1 MAKTY
6 KIAVVKGDGVGNE
19 VICEAL
25 KVLDAVAKLEQL
37 KFEFNYYDMGGIAI
51 DLHGKPL
58 PDHALEGILASDA
71 LLFGAIGG
79 AKWDGLDREIRPE
92 TGLLQLRKALGA
104 FANIRPALAYDEL
117 LNASTLKPEIVS
129 GVDLIVVRELTGGIY
144 FGSSGRSAKRAFN
157 TMEYSKEEI
166 VRITKVAFE
175 LAMTRD
181 KRLCSIDKAN
191 VLEVSQF
198 WRDCVNA
205 MAKDYPEVQVNHLYI
220 DNATMQLVKN
230 PKQFDVILSSNIF
243 GDILSDEAAMVVG
256 SIGLLPSA
264 SIGGTVPIFEPVHGS
279 APDIAGQ
286 NIVNP
291 IATIASAAMMLKL
304 AFKAHGASDRI
315 HNAIKASLKAGYR
328 TQDLAAFDAKEIIGT
343 KRMGDVIVDF
353 LGS

>member
-1 MAKTY
+1 MAKSY
-6 KIAVVKGDGVGNE
+6 KIAVVKGDGVGDE

-25 KVLDAVAKLEQL
+25 KVLNAVAKIEQL
-37 KFEFNYYDMGGIAI
+37 TFEFSYYDVGGIAI

-58 PDHALEGILASDA
+58 PDDALEGILSSDA

-79 AKWDGLDREIRPE
+79 VKWDGLNRELRPE

-129 GVDLIVVRELTGGIY
+129 GVNLVVVRELIGGIY

-157 TMEYSKEEI
+157 TMEYSKEE
-166 VRITKVAFE
+166 VMRIAKVAFE
-175 LAMTRD
+175 MAMTRD
-181 KRLCSIDKAN
+181 KRICSIDKAN

-198 WRDCVNA
+198 WRDCVNE
-205 MAKDYPEVQVNHLYI
+205 MAKHYPQVQLSHLYI

-243 GDILSDEAAMVVG
+243 GDILSDESAMVVG

-264 SIGGTVPIFEPVHGS
+264 SIGGKVPMFEPVHGS

-291 IATIASAAMMLKL
+291 IATIASAAMMLDL
-304 AFKAHGASDRI
+304 AFQNHKASKRI
-315 HNAIKASLKAGYR
+315 DTAIKQALQAGFR
-328 TQDLAAFDAKEIIGT
+328 TQDIADFGAKEIVST
-343 KRMGDVIVDF
+343 QKMGDVIVDF
-353 LGS
+353 LST